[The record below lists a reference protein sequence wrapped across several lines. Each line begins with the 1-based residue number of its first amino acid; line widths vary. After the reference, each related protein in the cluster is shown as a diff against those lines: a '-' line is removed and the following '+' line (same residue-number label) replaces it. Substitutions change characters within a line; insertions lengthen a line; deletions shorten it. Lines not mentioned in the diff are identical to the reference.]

1 MALKWHNLP
10 CVLKAAIGYSKRTL
24 GHPASLS
31 RAEGP
36 QSRDKLKSAYGK
48 LLSSTSRVVGQA
60 KRFAKE
66 IAEGVKRA
74 SDLMGQLA
82 LDANQEPRDREPAGL
97 FVPAGLP
104 CLAAMWQRHENR
116 EFCAGK

>member
-1 MALKWHNLP
+1 MVSVSGHWA
-10 CVLKAAIGYSKRTL
+10 TL
-24 GHPASLS
+24 GSLP
-31 RAEGP
+31 RAKGL

-48 LLSSTSRVVGQA
+48 LLSSSSRVVGQA